1 MGYQLRMSDEIHDW
15 LGNLRT
21 ADPARAGLVAEA
33 LTALA
38 AGGASL
44 GPPLVRPADPDQ
56 PGPADVELD
65 PRAQLDQAYQ
75 DQLGQLTA
83 MRRRIAEAATL
94 ARQFSTQIGDLS
106 SLRVRLAEQG
116 EEASAAGDAGRA
128 EVVQQAIADVDG
140 QLATLRER
148 LPQVTSAEQALV
160 RQSYQQQVRTEELRI
175 RKETLKARYTAA
187 DGEGKVA
194 RATAALDAGLSGEPA
209 PDQGAAQPGSAAA
222 AAQVKLRAITAEIE
236 EELRRTGPPGG
247 AAGIPVLLE
256 LRPGVPAGET
266 GVAETS
272 ILFAV
277 EPPGTALLIAV
288 LDGGDAI
295 REQRGDAVAAAREV
309 LRQAQSGPDPELA
322 GQCYPDAGAVLA
334 AFGLAAP
341 G

>member
-1 MGYQLRMSDEIHDW
+1 MSDEIHDW
-15 LGNLRT
+15 LANLRT
-21 ADPARAGLVAEA
+21 ADPARAGLIAEA
-33 LTALA
+33 LAALA

-56 PGPADVELD
+56 PSLAEVELD

-106 SLRVRLAEQG
+106 ALRVRLGEQG
-116 EEASAAGDAGRA
+116 EEASAAGDSGRA

-209 PDQGAAQPGSAAA
+209 PDEGAAQPGSAAA
-222 AAQVKLRAITAEIE
+222 AAQVKLSAITAEIE
-236 EELRRTGPPGG
+236 EELRRTGQPAG
-247 AAGIPVLLE
+247 AAGIPALLE
-256 LRPGVPAGET
+256 LRPQVPAVGAG
-266 GVAETS
+266 GVAGTS

-277 EPPGTALLIAV
+277 DPPGTALLIAV
-288 LDGGDAI
+288 LDGDDAI
-295 REQRGDAVAAAREV
+295 QEQREDAVAAAQEV
-309 LRQAQSGPDPELA
+309 LRQARSGPDPESA
-322 GQCYPDAGAVLA
+322 GHCYPDAGSVLG
-334 AFGLAAP
+334 AFGS